1 MNRLF
6 FYKRPETIKEKLIAE
21 IEHKKGK
28 ENIRKTIEMISDK
41 KKELKPCPF
50 CGGEA
55 EVDYRLGVCSVFCKG
70 CGARVS
76 SFGDVN
82 PAVDAWNTRNYTE
95 KHSNDLPD
103 TNSMKP
109 FLKGL
114 L

>member
-1 MNRLF
+1 MN
-6 FYKRPETIKEKLIAE
+6 
-21 IEHKKGK
+21 
-28 ENIRKTIEMISDK
+28 D
-41 KKELKPCPF
+41 KELLPCPF

-55 EVDYRLGVCSVFCKG
+55 EVEHRFGLYFVFCKY

-82 PAVDAWNTRNYTE
+82 SAVAVWNTRNYKE
-95 KHSNDLPD
+95 KRSNDLPD